1 MALINCPD
9 CDKQVSSNAPTCPNC
24 GAPIAGTTPSHTD
37 HEVAVTQAAAAMKNE
52 SKPKKKPSDFRTAV
66 LIALPIIVV
75 IGVLGKMNDACN
87 SRRSQAYRAAHQHTS
102 TPTPK
107 AQPVVTV
114 ELSQLVK
121 ECDANQVAFE
131 DKWKG
136 TAVRFS
142 GIVKE
147 IDAGMVGGSIRLR
160 KPGGSS
166 WDSLSASDVPR
177 DELATL
183 SKGNRVTLQCERV
196 LEVMGD
202 PTFADCELLG
212 VR

>member
-1 MALINCPD
+1 MALIDCPE
-9 CDKQVSSNAPTCPNC
+9 CGKQVSSNATACPNC
-24 GAPIAGTTPSHTD
+24 GEPIASKPPSHPD
-37 HEVAVTQAAAAMKNE
+37 HEVAVMQATAEMKNE
-52 SKPKKKPSDFRTAV
+52 SKPKKKSSDFRTAV
-66 LIALPIIVV
+66 LIALPILVV

-114 ELSQLVK
+114 ELQQLVK
-121 ECDANQVAFE
+121 ECDANQIAFE

-136 TAVRFS
+136 KTVRFS
-142 GIVKE
+142 GVVKE
-147 IDAGMVGGSIRLR
+147 IDAGISGGSIRLR

-166 WDSLSASDVPR
+166 WDSLSAGDVPR
-177 DELATL
+177 DELGAL

-202 PTFADCELLG
+202 QTFSDCIIE
-212 VR
+212 